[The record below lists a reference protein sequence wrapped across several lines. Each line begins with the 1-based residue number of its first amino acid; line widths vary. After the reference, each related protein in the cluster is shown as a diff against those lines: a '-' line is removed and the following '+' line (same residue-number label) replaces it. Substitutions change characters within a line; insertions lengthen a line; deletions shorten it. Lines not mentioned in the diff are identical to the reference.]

1 MDHVLGTAAEDAPY
15 LDPAERERLGRFLA
29 SAAPWA
35 ALGCNVM
42 PCAPGKKCPAL
53 AGWGDAP
60 STGGVWLARDWG
72 LREGSLHSP
81 ESAKIPASVLQQWS
95 LRHRE
100 ANAWLFPGSMGCMV
114 VDVDDLSLLEQTL
127 EACGPTEYRTQ
138 SGRVGGG
145 VHLWYTGTTTS
156 RNAVVPGIDV
166 KSSRGGV
173 VSPGSLHP
181 RTGHEYRGSDTMRDA
196 LEGRTTWAPPQI
208 HSDWRARLQN
218 LAKGLTHPTRID
230 LIALGDAIKA
240 NAKKREIGKRIA
252 MIGGGKVF
260 AVDGEKEGVLY
271 AVLAEIAHWWPAAN
285 TESMVG
291 LFAPS
296 AVLMDPSCDIPIAE
310 QIRVKWERLT
320 YHRAEQLDAAAQ
332 RLEDQRRVAWGLC
345 GVESTAMGDAAAA
358 PIVAHKGRSYFLR
371 VGDHW
376 TGAMARDDLGP
387 DTIGALRAVY
397 SIDAPDM
404 TALLSGWGQPLR
416 RITMSYVVRKSEL
429 RPMGQLV
436 LAVAAPRPLA
446 PVHSEVVAR
455 GIEALGA
462 AHAEQLRHWIAGI
475 TRQDLPCRALVIS
488 GPKGV
493 GKSLFLDGLARLWEE
508 GAAQMSNVLGKK
520 HNGQLTKT
528 PFATADDSTDNATET
543 GKHLAGYLRAAV
555 SARKQDTEPKGHEIV
570 TVEGCMRFAVAT
582 NDAAQLING
591 AIAVGLNEDSF
602 AAFADR
608 LLHVPISDA
617 ARGWWGEHDTDLLVA
632 GDEIAQHALWLA
644 EQPQHQEAQE
654 RFWVGAAD
662 ESLHVLA
669 QLSAGMRGD
678 ILLRIAQGSCGGLE
692 TSPDGNHIV
701 TPSLFVPAWDIG
713 RPKGLSLRT
722 GGLAIQALSA
732 AVPVPQPVSGSRRCY
747 AISAEL
753 VAWYAERCGV

>member
-230 LIALGDAIKA
+230 LIALGDAIRS

-320 YHRAEQLDAAAQ
+320 YHRAEQLDAQAQ
-332 RLEDQRRVAWGLC
+332 RLEDQRRDAWALC
-345 GVESTAMGDAAAA
+345 GVESAEMSDPLTAK
-358 PIVAHKGRSYFLR
+358 IVAHKGRAYYMR
-371 VGDHW
+371 VGEHW
-376 TGAMARDDLGP
+376 AGPMCRDDFSP
-387 DTIGALRAVY
+387 DVLAALRAVY

-404 TALLSGWGQPLR
+404 GALLAGHGVLLREIAMSYTLSRTELQPLAR
-416 RITMSYVVRKSEL
+416 L
-429 RPMGQLV
+429 
-436 LAVAAPRPLA
+436 
-446 PVHSEVVAR
+446 VVAIAPSR
-455 GIEALGA
+455 ALEPVYSDVVAHGIDVLGGE
-462 AHAEQLRHWIAGI
+462 HAEKLRHWIAGI
-475 TRQDLPCRALVIS
+475 TRQDLPCRALVFS
-488 GPKGV
+488 GSKGV
-493 GKSLFLDGLARLWEE
+493 GKSLFLAGLARLWPG
-508 GAAQMSNVLGKK
+508 GAARMRDVVGKRF
-520 HNGQLTKT
+520 NGALCES
-528 PFATADDSTDNATET
+528 PFAVGDDDAGDSEQ
-543 GKHLAGYLRAAV
+543 GQHLAGYLRAAV
-555 SARKQDTEPKGHEIV
+555 SDREQKVERKGQEIA

-582 NDAAQLING
+582 NDAMELVRG
-591 AIAVGLNEDSF
+591 ALRVGLNDESF

-608 LLHVPISDA
+608 LLHIPIGPD

-654 RFWVGAAD
+654 RFWVSAAD